1 MSSYTSTLNDT
12 NNVLYIKYA
21 ANDAGLQVLNDV
33 IQAIATVDW
42 SDDEAPA
49 PTKPSKLAVAVA
61 PAQPAVTV
69 ASL

>member
-1 MSSYTSTLNDT
+1 MGSYTSTLNDT

-21 ANDAGLQVLNDV
+21 ANDDGLQVLKDFV
-33 IQAIATVDW
+33 QAIATVDW

-49 PTKPSKLAVAVA
+49 PTKLSKLAVAVA